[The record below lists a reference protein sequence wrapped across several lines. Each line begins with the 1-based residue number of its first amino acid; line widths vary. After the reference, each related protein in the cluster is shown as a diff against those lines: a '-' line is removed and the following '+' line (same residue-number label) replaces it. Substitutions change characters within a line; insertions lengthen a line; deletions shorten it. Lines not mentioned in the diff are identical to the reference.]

1 MKKIF
6 YLLPFALLFILPSCK
21 KCKDCSCSQVVSQ
34 TGIPDFNQDVQLN
47 DVCDEDLEE
56 IEGSITFSQS
66 VGGVTQTVEQTC
78 DCK

>member
-6 YLLPFALLFILPSCK
+6 YLLPFTLLFILPSCK

-34 TGIPDFNQDVQLN
+34 TGVPDFNQDVQLN

-56 IEGSITFSQS
+56 IEGSITFNQS

>member
-1 MKKIF
+1 
-6 YLLPFALLFILPSCK
+6 
-21 KCKDCSCSQVVSQ
+21 VVSQ
-34 TGIPDFNQDVQLN
+34 TGVPDFNQDVQLN

-56 IEGSITFSQS
+56 IEGSITFNQS